1 MYHILYSDLQCSRAM
16 VHLLLKGK
24 QLLISHTYIHMYIHV
39 YVLFLASSPIPSS
52 LPTSRSGRK
61 AESSGRVGV
70 VVSGELGGAGQ
81 EDQLDGCG
89 YIMASS
95 TVFLRLIEVYTSQR
109 CTHVDTSEAGRGK
122 SD

>member
-1 MYHILYSDLQCSRAM
+1 MY
-16 VHLLLKGK
+16 
-24 QLLISHTYIHMYIHV
+24 MYIHV
-39 YVLFLASSPIPSS
+39 YVIFLASPPIPSS
-52 LPTSRSGRK
+52 PPLPISRGGRK

-95 TVFLRLIEVYTSQR
+95 TVFLRLIEVYTI
-109 CTHVDTSEAGRGK
+109 
-122 SD
+122 